1 MAGWIVWDLQTA
13 GKLDGET
20 WDRAGRCVY
29 IRSQMDFLF
38 FRKDG
43 EIHHFDL
50 CEDCYNEVTAEFRVP
65 VDVEDEIEL
74 L

>member
-1 MAGWIVWDLQTA
+1 MCGSATA
-13 GKLDGET
+13 VGKTGGEK

-29 IRSQMDFLF
+29 IRSQMGLLF
-38 FRKDG
+38 GKDG

>member
-1 MAGWIVWDLQTA
+1 MCDLQLLWEKT
-13 GKLDGET
+13 GGET

-29 IRSQMDFLF
+29 IRSQMGLLF
-38 FRKDG
+38 GKDG
-43 EIHHFDL
+43 EVHHFDL
-50 CEDCYNEVTAEFRVP
+50 CEECYDEVTAEFRVP